1 MNSRNK
7 IKWCQQQQ
15 FQPQT
20 KQLPQT
26 KEVKLDNSL
35 TLLHRGH
42 GPRVPCRDV
51 RIEG

>member
-26 KEVKLDNSL
+26 KEVSVDERL
-35 TLLHRGH
+35 TAIHIGH
-42 GPRVPCRDV
+42 GPRVPCRNV